1 MAHIPDGILS
11 APVLIGGGLLAA
23 AGVAAGLR
31 GLQDRAIPRIA
42 ILSGVFFAAS
52 ALAVPIGPT
61 SVHLMLAGLMG
72 VMLGWG
78 AFPAVLVAL
87 MLQLAFFGFGGLTTL
102 GVNVVDIAGPGV
114 LLGLALGPAIR
125 AAAPRRAAVLAGMA
139 AGAAALG
146 TGGLVSAALWL
157 SAPEFTPV
165 ARVLAL
171 TYLPLA
177 AAEAVIAAA
186 VVGFLARVEPAA
198 LAPRLMAEQ
207 D

>member
-61 SVHLMLAGLMG
+61 SVHLMLSGLMG

-102 GVNVVDIAGPGV
+102 GVNVVNIAGPGV

-125 AAAPRRAAVLAGMA
+125 AAAPRRAALLAGLI
-139 AGAAALG
+139 AGAAGLG
-146 TGGLVSAALWL
+146 TGGLVAGALWL

-177 AAEAVIAAA
+177 AAEAAIAAA

-198 LAPRLMAEQ
+198 LAPRQMAEQ